1 MADISH
7 REMAC
12 SFLELVASGKVRE
25 AYRRYVSPAFRH
37 HNAYFR
43 GDRES
48 LLRGMEENAVTH
60 PHKQLDIR
68 KIMEDGELVMTYSH
82 VRFDPGNPGVAVVHI
97 FRFEEDAIVEL
108 WDLGQ
113 AIPAD
118 SPNEN
123 GMF

>member
-1 MADISH
+1 MTAISH

-12 SFLELVASGKVRE
+12 SFLELVASGKVQE
-25 AYRRYVSPAFRH
+25 AYRRYVSPDFRH

-48 LLRGMEENAVTH
+48 LLRGMEENAITH
-60 PHKQLDIR
+60 PHKQLEI
-68 KIMEDGELVMTYSH
+68 KKTLEDGDLVMTYSH
-82 VRFDPGNPGVAVVHI
+82 VRFEPGNAGAAVVHI
-97 FRFEEDAIVEL
+97 FRFEEDAIVEM

-113 AIPAD
+113 AIPPD
-118 SPNEN
+118 SSNEN